1 MQSHWSMPQ
10 TLDHLE
16 DNIRRVIADI
26 RPQMLEKVIENW
38 TSRFDYIRASRG
50 SPMTEFIF
58 KLEIRL
64 EQILQKSTH
73 TWGIRVSFY
82 DATGDHP
89 LNSPFTPVSEEE
101 SAEDTF
107 TRRPS
112 MPVRSQAISLP
123 KRRMSEISV
132 RISTMSERESSY
144 VRTDESSVQ
153 MSSPPATEEGPS
165 FQFPAVPRVEE
176 PKPSPSTSSVRYRQL
191 QPLSLMDETSQAVKF
206 VDSDSSEGSGK
217 SPSTRTQPEYQESDD
232 TSYAKAIQN
241 AQRKRSLMN
250 GLSSS
255 AEEDTDK
262 FEMGT
267 YSEADSDTNARR
279 PGSVRDVRRRAK
291 SLGALRDTTRRT
303 SYGTT
308 GPPGVGQVSVI
319 HNRRTDPG
327 LLPLFPYISHIMNN
341 RKSPNDD
348 ESTPLYSSY
357 PSVKC
362 DIVEYL

>member
-1 MQSHWSMPQ
+1 MSV
-10 TLDHLE
+10 TLLMFYAFF
-16 DNIRRVIADI
+16 VIF
-26 RPQMLEKVIENW
+26 QVSIE
-38 TSRFDYIRASRG
+38 
-50 SPMTEFIF
+50 
-58 KLEIRL
+58 
-64 EQILQKSTH
+64 LQKLNLRLREAEEPLILVTH
-73 TWGIRVSFY
+73 GY
-82 DATGDHP
+82 DMT
-89 LNSPFTPVSEEE
+89 SPIVELPSLEVSEEE

-153 MSSPPATEEGPS
+153 MSSPPPADEGIS
-165 FQFPAVPRVEE
+165 FQFPSVPRVEE
-176 PKPSPSTSSVRYRQL
+176 PTPSPSTSSVRYRQL
-191 QPLSLMDETSQAVKF
+191 QPLSLMDETGQAVKF
-206 VDSDSSEGSGK
+206 ADSDSSEGSGK
-217 SPSTRTQPEYQESDD
+217 T
-232 TSYAKAIQN
+232 
-241 AQRKRSLMN
+241 
-250 GLSSS
+250 
-255 AEEDTDK
+255 
-262 FEMGT
+262 
-267 YSEADSDTNARR
+267 DSDNNAIR
-279 PGSVRDVRRRAK
+279 PGSIRGDVRRRAK
-291 SLGALRDTTRRT
+291 SLGALRDAGRRT
-303 SYGTT
+303 SYGTA
-308 GPPGVGQVSVI
+308 GPQGVGQVSVI